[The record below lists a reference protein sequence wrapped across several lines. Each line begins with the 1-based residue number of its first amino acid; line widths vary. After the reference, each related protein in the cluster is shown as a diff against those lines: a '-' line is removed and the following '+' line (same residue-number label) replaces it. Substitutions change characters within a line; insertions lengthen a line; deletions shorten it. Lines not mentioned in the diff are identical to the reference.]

1 MHYLS
6 SLAKVLYW
14 MVSNKITLLAGGCD
28 LEWGIDS
35 MTNDEAV
42 KIFNRQRVR
51 THWDE
56 EAEKQHSLIVE
67 VVSPGSS
74 SFTRLK
80 KEMYISDDYEAE
92 LRDLIK
98 QKKAVVL
105 AVEVGGRYAGRVTLR
120 HDWGDETSIIEKDF
134 PGLPQINALEID
146 ENYRR
151 QGLAT
156 MLVMAVENEARHQ
169 GFSMIGLG
177 VEISNEPAKRLYEK
191 LGYSYQ
197 QVDGSDTYDFLF
209 GKPNPQVYKLRLMTK
224 SLQTEVKHD

>member
-1 MHYLS
+1 MPASKQELLKDTNGEC
-6 SLAKVLYW
+6 SLNMPV
-14 MVSNKITLLAGGCD
+14 I
-28 LEWGIDS
+28 
-35 MTNDEAV
+35 
-42 KIFNRQRVR
+42 
-51 THWDE
+51 
-56 EAEKQHSLIVE
+56 E
-67 VVSPGSS
+67 VVPPGSS

-92 LRDLIK
+92 LCDLIK

-105 AVEVGGRYAGRVTLR
+105 AVEAGGRYAGRVTLR

-156 MLVMAVENEARHQ
+156 MLVTAAENEARCQ

-177 VEISNEPAKRLYEK
+177 VEISNEPAKKLYEK
-191 LGYSYQ
+191 LGYSYR
-197 QVDGSDTYDFLF
+197 QVGGSDTYDFLF
-209 GKPNPQVYKLRLMTK
+209 GKPNPQTYKLRLMTK
-224 SLQTEVKHD
+224 SLQTEANHD

>member
-1 MHYLS
+1 VPASKQELLKDTNGEC
-6 SLAKVLYW
+6 SLNP
-14 MVSNKITLLAGGCD
+14 NKYTPVIEL
-28 LEWGIDS
+28 
-35 MTNDEAV
+35 
-42 KIFNRQRVR
+42 
-51 THWDE
+51 
-56 EAEKQHSLIVE
+56 
-67 VVSPGSS
+67 VSPGSS

-92 LRDLIK
+92 LCDLIK

-105 AVEVGGRYAGRVTLR
+105 AVEAGGRYVGRVTLR

-156 MLVMAVENEARHQ
+156 MLVTVAENEARCQ

-177 VEISNEPAKRLYEK
+177 VEISNEPAKKLYEK
-191 LGYSYQ
+191 LGYSYR
-197 QVDGSDTYDFLF
+197 QVGGSDTYDFLF
-209 GKPNPQVYKLRLMTK
+209 GKPNPQTYKLRLMTK
-224 SLQTEVKHD
+224 SLQTEANHD

>member
-1 MHYLS
+1 
-6 SLAKVLYW
+6 
-14 MVSNKITLLAGGCD
+14 
-28 LEWGIDS
+28 
-35 MTNDEAV
+35 MTKDEAV

-51 THWDE
+51 THWNQ

-67 VVSPGSS
+67 VVSPDSS

-80 KEMYISDDYEAE
+80 KEMYISDDYETE
-92 LRDLIK
+92 LCDLIK

-146 ENYRR
+146 EDHRR
-151 QGLAT
+151 RGLAT
-156 MLVMAVENEARHQ
+156 MLITAAENEARRQ
-169 GFSMIGLG
+169 GFSTIGLG

-197 QVDGSDTYDFLF
+197 QVGGSDTYDFLF
-209 GKPNPQVYKLRLMTK
+209 GKPNPQTYKLRLMTK
-224 SLQTEVKHD
+224 SLQTEANHD

>member
-1 MHYLS
+1 VPAS
-6 SLAKVLYW
+6 KQESLKDTNGECSLNP
-14 MVSNKITLLAGGCD
+14 NKYTPVIEL
-28 LEWGIDS
+28 
-35 MTNDEAV
+35 
-42 KIFNRQRVR
+42 
-51 THWDE
+51 
-56 EAEKQHSLIVE
+56 
-67 VVSPGSS
+67 VSPGSS

-80 KEMYISDDYEAE
+80 KEMYISDDYETE

-105 AVEVGGRYAGRVTLR
+105 AVEADGRYVGRVTLR

-146 ENYRR
+146 EDYRR
-151 QGLAT
+151 RGLAT
-156 MLVMAVENEARHQ
+156 MLIAAAENEARCQ

-177 VEISNEPAKRLYEK
+177 VEISNKPAKRLYEK

-197 QVDGSDTYDFLF
+197 QVGGSDTYDFLF

-224 SLQTEVKHD
+224 SLQTEANHD

>member
-1 MHYLS
+1 MY
-6 SLAKVLYW
+6 
-14 MVSNKITLLAGGCD
+14 
-28 LEWGIDS
+28 
-35 MTNDEAV
+35 
-42 KIFNRQRVR
+42 R
-51 THWDE
+51 DE

-67 VVSPGSS
+67 VVLPDSS
-74 SFTRLK
+74 SFTCLK

-120 HDWGDETSIIEKDF
+120 HDWGDETPIIEKDF
-134 PGLPQINALEID
+134 PGLPQINALEIG

-151 QGLAT
+151 QGLAI
-156 MLVMAVENEARHQ
+156 MLVTAAENEARRQ

-177 VEISNEPAKRLYEK
+177 VEISNKPAKRLYEK

-197 QVDGSDTYDFLF
+197 QVGGSDTYDFLF
-209 GKPNPQVYKLRLMTK
+209 GKPNPQTYKLRLMTK
-224 SLQTEVKHD
+224 SLRTEANHG

>member
-1 MHYLS
+1 MPASKQELLKDTNGEYSPNNNAPVIEAVSFGS
-6 SLAKVLYW
+6 SL
-14 MVSNKITLLAGGCD
+14 
-28 LEWGIDS
+28 
-35 MTNDEAV
+35 
-42 KIFNRQRVR
+42 
-51 THWDE
+51 
-56 EAEKQHSLIVE
+56 
-67 VVSPGSS
+67 
-74 SFTRLK
+74 FTRLK

-105 AVEVGGRYAGRVTLR
+105 AVEAGGRYVGRVTLR

-156 MLVMAVENEARHQ
+156 MLVTAAENEARRQ

-197 QVDGSDTYDFLF
+197 QVGGSDTYDFLF

-224 SLQTEVKHD
+224 SLRTEANRG

>member
-1 MHYLS
+1 MPASKQELLKDANGEC
-6 SLAKVLYW
+6 SLNP
-14 MVSNKITLLAGGCD
+14 NKYTPVI
-28 LEWGIDS
+28 
-35 MTNDEAV
+35 
-42 KIFNRQRVR
+42 
-51 THWDE
+51 
-56 EAEKQHSLIVE
+56 E
-67 VVSPGSS
+67 VVPPGSS
-74 SFTRLK
+74 LFTRLK

-92 LRDLIK
+92 LCDLIK

-105 AVEVGGRYAGRVTLR
+105 AVEAGGRYVGRVTLR

-146 ENYRR
+146 EDYRR
-151 QGLAT
+151 RGLAT
-156 MLVMAVENEARHQ
+156 MLIAAAENEARCQ

-197 QVDGSDTYDFLF
+197 QVGGSDTYDFLF

-224 SLQTEVKHD
+224 SLQTEANHD

>member
-1 MHYLS
+1 MPASKQELLKDTNGEC
-6 SLAKVLYW
+6 SLNMPV
-14 MVSNKITLLAGGCD
+14 I
-28 LEWGIDS
+28 
-35 MTNDEAV
+35 
-42 KIFNRQRVR
+42 
-51 THWDE
+51 
-56 EAEKQHSLIVE
+56 E
-67 VVSPGSS
+67 VVPPGSTL
-74 SFTRLK
+74 FTRLK

-98 QKKAVVL
+98 QKKAAVL

-151 QGLAT
+151 QGLAA
-156 MLVMAVENEARHQ
+156 MLVTAAENEARRQ

-197 QVDGSDTYDFLF
+197 QVGGSDTYDFLF
-209 GKPNPQVYKLRLMTK
+209 GKPNPQTYKLRLMTK
-224 SLQTEVKHD
+224 SLRTEANHD

>member
-1 MHYLS
+1 MPASKQELLKDTNGEC
-6 SLAKVLYW
+6 SLNP
-14 MVSNKITLLAGGCD
+14 NKYTPVIEL
-28 LEWGIDS
+28 
-35 MTNDEAV
+35 
-42 KIFNRQRVR
+42 
-51 THWDE
+51 
-56 EAEKQHSLIVE
+56 
-67 VVSPGSS
+67 VSPVSS

-80 KEMYISDDYEAE
+80 KEMYISDDYETE

-105 AVEVGGRYAGRVTLR
+105 AVEAGGRYVGRVTLR

-146 ENYRR
+146 EDYRR
-151 QGLAT
+151 RGLAT
-156 MLVMAVENEARHQ
+156 MLITAAENEARRQ

-177 VEISNEPAKRLYEK
+177 VEISNEPAKKLYEK

-197 QVDGSDTYDFLF
+197 QVGGSDTYDFLF

-224 SLQTEVKHD
+224 SLQTEANHD

>member
-1 MHYLS
+1 MPISNQKSLRDTNGEYLPDNN
-6 SLAKVLYW
+6 APV
-14 MVSNKITLLAGGCD
+14 I
-28 LEWGIDS
+28 
-35 MTNDEAV
+35 EAV
-42 KIFNRQRVR
+42 P
-51 THWDE
+51 
-56 EAEKQHSLIVE
+56 
-67 VVSPGSS
+67 PGSS

-105 AVEVGGRYAGRVTLR
+105 AVEADGRYVGRVTLR
-120 HDWGDETSIIEKDF
+120 HDWGNETSIIEKDF

-151 QGLAT
+151 RGLAT
-156 MLVMAVENEARHQ
+156 MLIAAAENEARRQ

-197 QVDGSDTYDFLF
+197 QVGGSDTYDFLF

-224 SLQTEVKHD
+224 SLQTEVNHD

>member
-1 MHYLS
+1 MPTSEQDLLKNTNGEC
-6 SLAKVLYW
+6 SLNP
-14 MVSNKITLLAGGCD
+14 NKYTPVI
-28 LEWGIDS
+28 
-35 MTNDEAV
+35 
-42 KIFNRQRVR
+42 
-51 THWDE
+51 
-56 EAEKQHSLIVE
+56 E

-80 KEMYISDDYEAE
+80 KEMYISDDYETE

-105 AVEVGGRYAGRVTLR
+105 AVEAGGRYVGRVTLR

-146 ENYRR
+146 EDYRR
-151 QGLAT
+151 RGLAT
-156 MLVMAVENEARHQ
+156 MLIAAAENEARCQ

-177 VEISNEPAKRLYEK
+177 VEISNKPAKRLYEK

-197 QVDGSDTYDFLF
+197 QVGGSDTYDFLF

-224 SLQTEVKHD
+224 SLQTEANHD

>member
-1 MHYLS
+1 MPASKQELLKDTNGEC
-6 SLAKVLYW
+6 SLNP
-14 MVSNKITLLAGGCD
+14 NKYTPVIEL
-28 LEWGIDS
+28 
-35 MTNDEAV
+35 
-42 KIFNRQRVR
+42 
-51 THWDE
+51 
-56 EAEKQHSLIVE
+56 
-67 VVSPGSS
+67 VSPGSS

-92 LRDLIK
+92 LCDLIK

-105 AVEVGGRYAGRVTLR
+105 VVEADGRYVGRVTLR

-151 QGLAT
+151 RGLAT

-197 QVDGSDTYDFLF
+197 QVGGSDTYDFLF

-224 SLQTEVKHD
+224 SLRTEANHG

>member
-1 MHYLS
+1 MPTSEQDLLKNTNGEC
-6 SLAKVLYW
+6 SLNP
-14 MVSNKITLLAGGCD
+14 NKYTPVI
-28 LEWGIDS
+28 
-35 MTNDEAV
+35 
-42 KIFNRQRVR
+42 
-51 THWDE
+51 
-56 EAEKQHSLIVE
+56 E

-80 KEMYISDDYEAE
+80 KEMYISDDYETE

-105 AVEVGGRYAGRVTLR
+105 AVEAGGHYVGRVTLR
-120 HDWGDETSIIEKDF
+120 HDWGNETSIIEKDF
-134 PGLPQINALEID
+134 PGLPQINALEVD

-156 MLVMAVENEARHQ
+156 MLIAAAENEARRQ

-191 LGYSYQ
+191 LGYRYQ
-197 QVDGSDTYDFLF
+197 QVGGSDTYDFLF

-224 SLQTEVKHD
+224 SLQTEANHD

>member
-1 MHYLS
+1 MPASKQELLKDTNGEC
-6 SLAKVLYW
+6 SLNP
-14 MVSNKITLLAGGCD
+14 NKYTPVIEL
-28 LEWGIDS
+28 
-35 MTNDEAV
+35 
-42 KIFNRQRVR
+42 
-51 THWDE
+51 
-56 EAEKQHSLIVE
+56 
-67 VVSPGSS
+67 VSPGSS

-105 AVEVGGRYAGRVTLR
+105 AVEAGGRYVGRVTLR

-146 ENYRR
+146 EDYRR
-151 QGLAT
+151 RGLAT
-156 MLVMAVENEARHQ
+156 MLIAAAENEARCQ

-177 VEISNEPAKRLYEK
+177 VEISNKPAKRLYEK

-197 QVDGSDTYDFLF
+197 QVGGSDTYDFLF

-224 SLQTEVKHD
+224 SLQTEVNHD

>member
-1 MHYLS
+1 MPASKQELLKDANGEC
-6 SLAKVLYW
+6 SLNP
-14 MVSNKITLLAGGCD
+14 NKYTPVI
-28 LEWGIDS
+28 
-35 MTNDEAV
+35 
-42 KIFNRQRVR
+42 
-51 THWDE
+51 
-56 EAEKQHSLIVE
+56 E

-74 SFTRLK
+74 SFTCLK

-105 AVEVGGRYAGRVTLR
+105 AVEADGRYVGRVTLR

-146 ENYRR
+146 EDYRR
-151 QGLAT
+151 RGLAT
-156 MLVMAVENEARHQ
+156 MLIAAAENEARRQ

-177 VEISNEPAKRLYEK
+177 VEISNEPAKKLYEK

-197 QVDGSDTYDFLF
+197 QVGGSDTYDFLF

-224 SLQTEVKHD
+224 SLLTEANHD

>member
-1 MHYLS
+1 MPASKQELLKDTNGEC
-6 SLAKVLYW
+6 SLNP
-14 MVSNKITLLAGGCD
+14 NKYTP
-28 LEWGIDS
+28 
-35 MTNDEAV
+35 V
-42 KIFNRQRVR
+42 
-51 THWDE
+51 
-56 EAEKQHSLIVE
+56 VE
-67 VVSPGSS
+67 VVSPDSS
-74 SFTRLK
+74 SFTCLK

-105 AVEVGGRYAGRVTLR
+105 AVEADGRYVGRVTLR

-146 ENYRR
+146 EDYRR
-151 QGLAT
+151 RGLAT
-156 MLVMAVENEARHQ
+156 MLIAAAENEARRQ

-177 VEISNEPAKRLYEK
+177 VEISNEPAKKLYEK

-197 QVDGSDTYDFLF
+197 QVGGSDTYDFLF

-224 SLQTEVKHD
+224 SLRTEVNHG

>member
-1 MHYLS
+1 MPASKQELLKDTNGEC
-6 SLAKVLYW
+6 SLNP
-14 MVSNKITLLAGGCD
+14 NKYTPVI
-28 LEWGIDS
+28 
-35 MTNDEAV
+35 
-42 KIFNRQRVR
+42 
-51 THWDE
+51 
-56 EAEKQHSLIVE
+56 E

-74 SFTRLK
+74 SFTCLK

-92 LRDLIK
+92 LCDLIK

-105 AVEVGGRYAGRVTLR
+105 AVEAGGRYVGRVILR

-146 ENYRR
+146 EDYRR
-151 QGLAT
+151 RGLAT
-156 MLVMAVENEARHQ
+156 MLIAAAENEARRQ

-197 QVDGSDTYDFLF
+197 QVGGSDTYDFLF
-209 GKPNPQVYKLRLMTK
+209 GKPNPQVYKLYLMTK
-224 SLQTEVKHD
+224 SLRTEANHG

>member
-1 MHYLS
+1 MPASKQELLKDTNGEC
-6 SLAKVLYW
+6 SLNPNKYTPVIEL
-14 MVSNKITLLAGGCD
+14 VS
-28 LEWGIDS
+28 
-35 MTNDEAV
+35 
-42 KIFNRQRVR
+42 F
-51 THWDE
+51 
-56 EAEKQHSLIVE
+56 
-67 VVSPGSS
+67 GSS

-105 AVEVGGRYAGRVTLR
+105 AIEVDGRYAGRVTLR
-120 HDWGDETSIIEKDF
+120 HDWGNETSIIEKDF

-146 ENYRR
+146 EDYRR
-151 QGLAT
+151 RGLAT
-156 MLVMAVENEARHQ
+156 MLITTAENEARRQ

-197 QVDGSDTYDFLF
+197 QVGGSDTYDFLF

-224 SLQTEVKHD
+224 SLQTEANHD

>member
-1 MHYLS
+1 MPTSEQESLRDTNGEYLPDKHAS
-6 SLAKVLYW
+6 AI
-14 MVSNKITLLAGGCD
+14 NA
-28 LEWGIDS
+28 
-35 MTNDEAV
+35 
-42 KIFNRQRVR
+42 
-51 THWDE
+51 
-56 EAEKQHSLIVE
+56 
-67 VVSPGSS
+67 VSPDSS
-74 SFTRLK
+74 SFARLK
-80 KEMYISDDYEAE
+80 EEMYISDDYEAE
-92 LRDLIK
+92 LRDLVK

-105 AVEVGGRYAGRVTLR
+105 AVEADGRYVGRVTLR

-156 MLVMAVENEARHQ
+156 MLIAAAENEARRQ

-177 VEISNEPAKRLYEK
+177 VEISNEPAKKLYEK

-197 QVDGSDTYDFLF
+197 QVSGNDTYDFLF

>member
-1 MHYLS
+1 MPASKQELLKDTNGEC
-6 SLAKVLYW
+6 SLNP
-14 MVSNKITLLAGGCD
+14 NKYTPVI
-28 LEWGIDS
+28 
-35 MTNDEAV
+35 
-42 KIFNRQRVR
+42 
-51 THWDE
+51 
-56 EAEKQHSLIVE
+56 E
-67 VVSPGSS
+67 VVSLGSS

-92 LRDLIK
+92 LCDLIK

-105 AVEVGGRYAGRVTLR
+105 AVEAGGRYAGRVTLR

-146 ENYRR
+146 EDYRR
-151 QGLAT
+151 RGLAT
-156 MLVMAVENEARHQ
+156 MLIAAAENEARCQ

-177 VEISNEPAKRLYEK
+177 VEISNKPAKRLYEK

-197 QVDGSDTYDFLF
+197 QVGGSDTYDFLF

-224 SLQTEVKHD
+224 SLQTEANYD

>member
-1 MHYLS
+1 MPASKQELLKDINGEC
-6 SLAKVLYW
+6 SLNP
-14 MVSNKITLLAGGCD
+14 NKYTPVIEL
-28 LEWGIDS
+28 
-35 MTNDEAV
+35 
-42 KIFNRQRVR
+42 
-51 THWDE
+51 
-56 EAEKQHSLIVE
+56 
-67 VVSPGSS
+67 VSPGSS

-80 KEMYISDDYEAE
+80 KEMYISDDYETE

-105 AVEVGGRYAGRVTLR
+105 AVEAGGRYVGRVTLR

-146 ENYRR
+146 EDYRR
-151 QGLAT
+151 RGLAT
-156 MLVMAVENEARHQ
+156 MLVTAAENEARCQ

-177 VEISNEPAKRLYEK
+177 AEISNEPAKRLYEK

-197 QVDGSDTYDFLF
+197 QVGGSDTYDFLF

-224 SLQTEVKHD
+224 SLQTEASHG

>member
-1 MHYLS
+1 MPASKQELLKDTNS
-6 SLAKVLYW
+6 ECSLNP
-14 MVSNKITLLAGGCD
+14 NKYTPVIEL
-28 LEWGIDS
+28 
-35 MTNDEAV
+35 
-42 KIFNRQRVR
+42 
-51 THWDE
+51 
-56 EAEKQHSLIVE
+56 
-67 VVSPGSS
+67 VSPGSS

-92 LRDLIK
+92 LCDLIK

-105 AVEVGGRYAGRVTLR
+105 AVEAGGRYVGRVTLR

-146 ENYRR
+146 EDYRR
-151 QGLAT
+151 RGLAT
-156 MLVMAVENEARHQ
+156 MLIAAAENEARCQ

-177 VEISNEPAKRLYEK
+177 VEISNKPAKRLYEK

-197 QVDGSDTYDFLF
+197 QVGGSDTYDFLF

-224 SLQTEVKHD
+224 SLQTEANHD

>member
-1 MHYLS
+1 MPASKQELLKDTNGEC
-6 SLAKVLYW
+6 SLNPNKYTPVIEL
-14 MVSNKITLLAGGCD
+14 VS
-28 LEWGIDS
+28 
-35 MTNDEAV
+35 
-42 KIFNRQRVR
+42 F
-51 THWDE
+51 
-56 EAEKQHSLIVE
+56 
-67 VVSPGSS
+67 GSS

-105 AVEVGGRYAGRVTLR
+105 AIEVDGRYAGRVTLR
-120 HDWGDETSIIEKDF
+120 HDWGNETSIIEKDF

-146 ENYRR
+146 EDYRR
-151 QGLAT
+151 RGLAT
-156 MLVMAVENEARHQ
+156 MLITTAENEARRQ

-197 QVDGSDTYDFLF
+197 QVGGSDTYDFLF
-209 GKPNPQVYKLRLMTK
+209 GKPNPQVYKLYLMTK
-224 SLQTEVKHD
+224 SLQTEANHD

>member
-1 MHYLS
+1 MPASKQELLKDTNGEC
-6 SLAKVLYW
+6 SLNP
-14 MVSNKITLLAGGCD
+14 NKYTPVI
-28 LEWGIDS
+28 
-35 MTNDEAV
+35 
-42 KIFNRQRVR
+42 
-51 THWDE
+51 
-56 EAEKQHSLIVE
+56 E

-92 LRDLIK
+92 LRDLSK

-105 AVEVGGRYAGRVTLR
+105 AVGADGRYVGRVTLR

-146 ENYRR
+146 EDYRR

-156 MLVMAVENEARHQ
+156 MLIAAAENEARRQ

-177 VEISNEPAKRLYEK
+177 VEISNEPAKKLYEK

-197 QVDGSDTYDFLF
+197 QVGGSDTYDFLF
-209 GKPNPQVYKLRLMTK
+209 GKPNPQVYKLQLMTK
-224 SLQTEVKHD
+224 SLQTEANHD

>member
-1 MHYLS
+1 
-6 SLAKVLYW
+6 
-14 MVSNKITLLAGGCD
+14 
-28 LEWGIDS
+28 
-35 MTNDEAV
+35 
-42 KIFNRQRVR
+42 
-51 THWDE
+51 
-56 EAEKQHSLIVE
+56 
-67 VVSPGSS
+67 
-74 SFTRLK
+74 
-80 KEMYISDDYEAE
+80 MYISDDYETE

-105 AVEVGGRYAGRVTLR
+105 AVEAGGRYVGRVTLR
-120 HDWGDETSIIEKDF
+120 HDWGNETSIIEKDF
-134 PGLPQINALEID
+134 PGLPQINALEVD

-156 MLVMAVENEARHQ
+156 MLIAAAENEARRQ

-197 QVDGSDTYDFLF
+197 QVGGSDTYDFLF

-224 SLQTEVKHD
+224 SLQTEANHD

>member
-1 MHYLS
+1 MRR
-6 SLAKVLYW
+6 
-14 MVSNKITLLAGGCD
+14 N
-28 LEWGIDS
+28 
-35 MTNDEAV
+35 
-42 KIFNRQRVR
+42 Q
-51 THWDE
+51 

-67 VVSPGSS
+67 VVPPGSS
-74 SFTRLK
+74 LFTRLK

-156 MLVMAVENEARHQ
+156 ILVTAAENEASRQ

-191 LGYSYQ
+191 LGYSFQ
-197 QVDGSDTYDFLF
+197 QVGGSDTYDFLF
-209 GKPNPQVYKLRLMTK
+209 GKPNPQTYKLRLMTK
-224 SLQTEVKHD
+224 SLRTEANHG

>member
-1 MHYLS
+1 MPAS
-6 SLAKVLYW
+6 KQE
-14 MVSNKITLLAGGCD
+14 LLKD
-28 LEWGIDS
+28 
-35 MTNDEAV
+35 TNGEYSPNNNAPVIEAV
-42 KIFNRQRVR
+42 SF
-51 THWDE
+51 
-56 EAEKQHSLIVE
+56 
-67 VVSPGSS
+67 GSS

-105 AVEVGGRYAGRVTLR
+105 AVEAGGRYVGRVTLR

-156 MLVMAVENEARHQ
+156 MLVTAAENEARRQ

-197 QVDGSDTYDFLF
+197 QVGGSDTYDFLF

-224 SLQTEVKHD
+224 SLQTEANHD